1 VDDAP
6 DPKPSQKWTVVMWF
20 VLLVAAAFGIP
31 AFTMR
36 DPGPIKTPYGE
47 RMAVADSLKT
57 SADSAMG
64 RHSP

>member
-1 VDDAP
+1 
-6 DPKPSQKWTVVMWF
+6 MWF

-47 RMAVADSLKT
+47 RMEADSLART
-57 SADSAMG
+57 DSLTQP
-64 RHSP
+64 HEPL